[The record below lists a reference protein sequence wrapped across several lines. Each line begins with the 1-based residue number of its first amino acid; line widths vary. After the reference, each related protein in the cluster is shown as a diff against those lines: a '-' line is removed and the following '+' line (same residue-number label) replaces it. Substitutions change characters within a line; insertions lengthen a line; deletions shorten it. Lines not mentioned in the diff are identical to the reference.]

1 MTQRIFCTTAT
12 ICLGLAATSLAAQPA
27 TGEPIKIGVLLP
39 LTGPGAGL
47 GIPQKNGILLAEKHI
62 NAKGGIKGRPIKLL
76 IEDDTT
82 NPDVAISKANTLIYS
97 EKVVALIGPTMT
109 ANTIAVGGLTDPI
122 KLPHMA
128 LGGLGPPVEK
138 TRKCVYHIAPAQV
151 QNARAMLEYLQ
162 SIGAK
167 KVAALHD
174 SGYGT
179 VVYNELAKIADSY
192 NVKFVAVEKFEVGAT
207 DTTTQAAKIRAM
219 QPDAIVVVGVTGV
232 PIRSIRQLQ
241 MKQPIV
247 SAIGQATYEI
257 VKAMG
262 DAADNVVFPE
272 ALVGEDPLPE
282 QRDFVE
288 LYRQEYKQLPK
299 AAQGGAWDAVQVL
312 AAALNKVGAAAGNA
326 PLCEAMRGEFS
337 GVVGSYD
344 FRAEDLNGKKVS
356 DFVYSKLVNGQFT
369 RLPFRAKD

>member
-1 MTQRIFCTTAT
+1 MKHRLIHATASL
-12 ICLGLAATSLAAQPA
+12 CFGLTATSLAAQPA

-47 GIPQKNGILLAEKHI
+47 GIPQQNGILLAEKHI
-62 NAKGGIKGRPIKLL
+62 NARGGIKGRPIKL
-76 IEDDTT
+76 IVEDDTT
-82 NPDVAISKANTLIYS
+82 NPDVAISKANNLIFS
-97 EKVVALIGPTMT
+97 QKVVALIGPTQT

-138 TRKCVYHIAPAQV
+138 TRRCVFHIAPAQV
-151 QNARAMLEYLQ
+151 LNARAMLEYLK
-162 SIGAK
+162 SIGAAN
-167 KVAALHD
+167 VGALFD

-179 VVYNELAKIADSY
+179 VVYNELIKYSDSY
-192 NVKFVAVEKFEVGAT
+192 GIKFVATEKFEVGAT
-207 DTTTQAAKIRAM
+207 DTTTQAAKLRAA

-257 VKAMG
+257 VRSMG

-272 ALVGEDPLPE
+272 ALVAEDPLPQQKE
-282 QRDFVE
+282 FVE

-299 AAQGGAWDAVQVL
+299 AAQGGAWDALQVV
-312 AAALNKVGAAAGNA
+312 AAALNKVGPSAGNG
-326 PLCEAMRGEFS
+326 PLCEAMRGEYS
-337 GVVGSYD
+337 GVVTTYD
-344 FRAEDLNGKKVS
+344 FRAEDLNGMKLSNV
-356 DFVYSKLVNGQFT
+356 VYSKLVNGQFS
-369 RLPFRAKD
+369 RLAFRAKD